1 MAAIRQELGT
11 GWAIRV
17 AVGMFAMAW
26 LVAFVVRLVGQAMG
40 MA

>member
-1 MAAIRQELGT
+1 MAAIKRELGT

-17 AVGMFAMAW
+17 GLGMLGMAW
-26 LVAFVVRLVGQAMG
+26 VVAFAARLIGQAMG